1 MEIFTATK
9 DDLEV
14 LADLNEQLIQ
24 DEGHRHS
31 RNKRELLLRM
41 ERWLSNEYSAALFK
55 YDNETLGYVLWR
67 DHADF
72 VYVRQFFICDK
83 FRKRG
88 FGGRVFKVVKEE
100 YWNSKRLRLE
110 VLVHNKRALGFWKS
124 VGFNEYSV
132 TLEQEK

>member
-1 MEIFTATK
+1 
-9 DDLEV
+9 
-14 LADLNEQLIQ
+14 
-24 DEGHRHS
+24 
-31 RNKRELLLRM
+31 M
-41 ERWLSNEYSAALFK
+41 ERWLTHEYSAALFK

-88 FGGRVFKVVKEE
+88 FGGRAFKVVKEE